1 MQYQFLA
8 CDVVMSLY
16 RNTWQ
21 PEPEDTGW
29 RKNKPTKCTN

>member
-1 MQYQFLA
+1 MQYQFSG
-8 CDVVMSLY
+8 DMIVSLY

-29 RKNKPTKCTN
+29 SL